1 MKATGLKALLT
12 AGLALVALTA
22 RAAGPCDDG
31 TWSTTL
37 VAATSTAAEARAL
50 WRDDHRLRWPG
61 AEAQGRFR
69 LLHSARGALHA
80 EAGGVASGFD
90 HAWPLKPVAAA
101 DDPRLRWAGAGVD
114 LELPP
119 AARARLRTLL
129 QGQLVVVREDA
140 QGRVLDATQTQT
152 ALALDTLFAG
162 AASGPEPGVDV
173 RRGRT
178 GFRVWAPTARRVSL
192 CLYPG
197 PEGAAS
203 AALPMRRDVAS
214 GTWSTA
220 LGRDLTGGYYRF
232 LVEVFVPGTGLVR
245 NLVTDPWSVSLNA
258 DSRRSYIASLDDARF
273 RPTGWDR
280 APRPGALASQT
291 DMVVY
296 ELHLRDFSIGDLSVP
311 AARRGKYL
319 AFEESG
325 SDGMRHLRALAAAGV
340 TDLHLLPVF
349 DFASVPE
356 RGCVTPA
363 VEGAPDGTTQ
373 QAAVR
378 ATAARDC
385 FNWGYDPFHYGAP
398 EGSYASSADDGAVRI
413 VEFRRMVQA
422 LHAAGLRVGLDLV
435 YNHTHA
441 SGQDPRSVLD
451 RIVPGYYHRRD
462 AKGAV
467 ERSTCCENTATE
479 HRMMARL
486 MIDTAVRWVRHYGV
500 DSFRFDLMGHQPRA
514 AMEVLQ
520 RRVDAAAGRHVNLIG
535 EGWNFGEV
543 ADGRRFVQAS
553 QTSLGGSG
561 IGTFS
566 DRARD
571 AVRGGGAADD
581 GEDQVLRQGWINGLF
596 HDPNER
602 AAGRAT
608 REDLL
613 KAADLVRAGLAGTL
627 AGYRLQ
633 TWRGE
638 EQPLSALD
646 YAGQP
651 AGYAAEPAEVVN
663 YVENHDNQTLY
674 DLNVFKLP
682 RATTAAERARV
693 QVLGAAVVAFSQGVA
708 YLHAGQ
714 ELLRS
719 KSMDRNSFDSGD
731 AFNRLD
737 WTFSDNG
744 FGAGLP
750 PEADNGRSWPLM
762 RPLLADPALKPGPAE
777 IAFTRGAV
785 LDLLRI
791 RASTSLLRLRSAEDV
806 RTRLRFLGTGP
817 GQTGTLIAGQV
828 DGRGYPGAGFGE
840 LVYLINASR
849 EPQDLAVEAL
859 RGHALQLHPV
869 HLAAGAADTRAS
881 QSRFDPASGRFSV
894 PGRTAVVFVQ
904 P

>member
-1 MKATGLKALLT
+1 MGRPFLLL
-12 AGLALVALTA
+12 AGLACVAFTA
-22 RAAGPCDDG
+22 RAGGACDDEAL
-31 TWSTTL
+31 SKTL
-37 VAATSTAAEARAL
+37 APAATTAADARVL
-50 WRDDHRLRWPG
+50 WRDDRFLRWPG
-61 AEAQGRFR
+61 ADVQGRFR
-69 LLHSARGALHA
+69 LLHSARGALRVA
-80 EAGGVASGFD
+80 AGESPSGFD
-90 HAWPLKPVAAA
+90 AAWPLKPGAAA
-101 DDPRLRWAGAGVD
+101 DDPRLRWAGAGID
-114 LELPP
+114 LELPA
-119 AARARLRTLL
+119 AARARLRSLL
-129 QGQLVVVREDA
+129 QGQLVVVREDER
-140 QGRVLDATQTQT
+140 GRVLDATHTQT
-152 ALALDTLFAG
+152 ALALDSLYAA
-162 AASGPEPGVDV
+162 AASGPEPGAQV

-178 GFRVWAPTARRVSL
+178 TFRLWAPTAQRVSL

-197 PEGAAS
+197 PEAPAS
-203 AALPMRRDVAS
+203 RELPMRREAAGGSWSAEVA
-214 GTWSTA
+214 
-220 LGRDLTGGYYRF
+220 RDLSGRYYRF
-232 LVEVFVPGTGLVR
+232 VVDVHVPGSGLVR
-245 NLVTDPWSVSLNA
+245 NLVTDPWSTSLNA
-258 DSRRSYIASLDDARF
+258 DSRRSHVTDLGGARLK
-273 RPTGWDR
+273 PPGWDHQ
-280 APRPGALASQT
+280 PRPAALASQT

-296 ELHLRDFSIGDLSVP
+296 ELHVRDFSIGDTSVP

-319 AFEESG
+319 AFEESA
-325 SDGMRHLRALAAAGV
+325 SRGMQHLRALAAAGV

-356 RGCVTPA
+356 RGCVTPQ
-363 VEGAPDGTTQ
+363 VQGAPDGAGQ

-378 ATAARDC
+378 EVAARDC
-385 FNWGYDPFHYGAP
+385 FNWGYDPWHFGAP
-398 EGSYASSADDGAVRI
+398 EGSYASDAEDGAVR
-413 VEFRRMVQA
+413 VLEFRRMVQA

-514 AMEVLQ
+514 AMEALQ
-520 RRVDAAAGRHVNLIG
+520 RAVDAAAGRRVNLIG

-553 QTSLGGSG
+553 QLSLGGSG
-561 IGTFS
+561 IATFS

-571 AVRGGGAADD
+571 AARGGGAGDD
-581 GEDQVLRQGWINGLF
+581 GEDQVLRQGWLNGLF
-596 HDPNER
+596 FDPNAL
-602 AAGRAT
+602 AAGRAR

-613 KAADLVRAGLAGTL
+613 KAADLVRTGLAGTL
-627 AGYRLQ
+627 AGYRLP
-633 TWRGE
+633 TAGGTER
-638 EQPLSALD
+638 PLSEVD
-646 YAGQP
+646 YAGQS

-663 YVENHDNQTLY
+663 YVENHDNQTLW
-674 DLNVFKLP
+674 DINVFKLP
-682 RATTAAERARV
+682 RATPAAERARV
-693 QVLGAAVVAFSQGVA
+693 QVLGTALVAFSQGVA

-737 WTFSDNG
+737 WTFTDNG

-750 PEADNGRSWPLM
+750 PEPDNGRSWPLM

-777 IAFTRGAV
+777 IAFARGAV

-791 RASTSLLRLRSAEDV
+791 RASTTLLRLRSAADV
-806 RTRLRFLGTGP
+806 RARLRFHDTGP
-817 GQTGTLIAGQV
+817 GQAGSVVVGQV
-828 DGRGYPGAGFGE
+828 DGRGYPGAVFGE
-840 LVYLINASR
+840 LVYLVNAGR
-849 EPQDLAVEAL
+849 ETAEPTLESLKGRAY
-859 RGHALQLHPV
+859 RLHPV
-869 HLAAGAADTRAS
+869 HLAAGAADPRPA
-881 QSRFDPASGRFSV
+881 QALYDPVSGRFSV
-894 PGRTAVVFVQ
+894 PARTAVVFVA